1 MLQSTDTGKDFL
13 ESSLTAQE
21 LRAKVDKHYCIPYKC
36 FCTAKEITD
45 SVERRPVGLQDHYQ
59 LYIGQEINT

>member
-45 SVERRPVGLQDHYQ
+45 SMERQPIELQDHY
-59 LYIGQEINT
+59 